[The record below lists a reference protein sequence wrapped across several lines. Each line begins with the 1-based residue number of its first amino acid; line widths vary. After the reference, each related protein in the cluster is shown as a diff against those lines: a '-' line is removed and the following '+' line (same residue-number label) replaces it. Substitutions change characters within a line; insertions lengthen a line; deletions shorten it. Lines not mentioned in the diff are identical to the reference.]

1 MMNHRAIAYWI
12 LGCLLAFVLGCGPD
26 YIRTEPHFQ
35 AEDGFQVDDAA
46 KIEDSVSHRELLHA
60 LVEYRKAIV
69 NKDFG
74 ALKSMVADS
83 YYENGGTTDTT
94 KDDYDQERLPKI
106 FEMIAQHSNQI
117 KMEITVKDVG
127 HNGNRGHVDYEY
139 RYAYEYRVGDKSE
152 WDAGVELNR
161 LEFVSEDGAWKIV
174 SGL

>member
-1 MMNHRAIAYWI
+1 MKHRKISGSI
-12 LGCLLAFVLGCGPD
+12 LTCLVTIFIGCGPD
-26 YIRTEPHFQ
+26 FIRTEPHFQ
-35 AEDGFQVDDAA
+35 AEEGFRVDDDA
-46 KIEDSVSHRELLHA
+46 KIEDSVSHRELLNA
-60 LVEYRKAIV
+60 LLAYRKAVV

-74 ALKSMVADS
+74 GLKNMIADS

-94 KDDYDQERLPKI
+94 KDDYDQASLPGI
-106 FEMIAQHSNQI
+106 FEMLAQHSDQI

-127 HNGNRGHVDYEY
+127 QSGNRAHVDYEY
-139 RYAYEYRVGDKSE
+139 RYAYEYNVGDKSE